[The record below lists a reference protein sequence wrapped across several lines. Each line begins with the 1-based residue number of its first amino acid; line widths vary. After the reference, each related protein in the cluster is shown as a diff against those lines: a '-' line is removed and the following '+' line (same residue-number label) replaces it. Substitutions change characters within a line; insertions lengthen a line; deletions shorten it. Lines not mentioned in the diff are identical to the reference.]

1 MRRTLGSANLSR
13 EAASKERG
21 AGAMDQKI
29 LLYVS
34 HTKYVCIMT
43 NYAKDDKA

>member
-1 MRRTLGSANLSR
+1 MPCNMVVTLGGLENFR
-13 EAASKERG
+13 RFG
-21 AGAMDQKI
+21 
-29 LLYVS
+29 S